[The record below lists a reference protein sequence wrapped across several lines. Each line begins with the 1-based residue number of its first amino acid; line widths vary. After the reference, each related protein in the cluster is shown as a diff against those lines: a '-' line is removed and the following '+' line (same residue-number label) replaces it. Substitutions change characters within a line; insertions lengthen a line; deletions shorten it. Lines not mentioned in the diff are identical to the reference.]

1 MIHCSSVLASLA
13 SGVKSRYLASEE
25 HHEAARSP
33 RREEMRERSEP
44 ERRRQSS
51 VGAMRAHS
59 RIEFSF
65 VQLTFGSLMTRSTH
79 DRGH

>member
-1 MIHCSSVLASLA
+1 M
-13 SGVKSRYLASEE
+13 G
-25 HHEAARSP
+25 
-33 RREEMRERSEP
+33 ERSEP

-51 VGAMRAHS
+51 VGAMRAPS

-65 VQLTFGSLMTRSTH
+65 AQLTYARLMTHSTH